1 MGKYPREIYLSQATE
16 DILISYLHDEL
27 TRHYFERQE
36 AIDELKDWQTDYWAK
51 PNMSVRNF
59 PFTRA
64 SNIVIPLTAVAV
76 EAVHARTMTTLYAVT
91 PFVTIKAKG
100 PLVAD
105 HEKEIENWFDYELR
119 HNVKIRGPIDDIA
132 LEGEK
137 FGTMIGKS
145 GYEKIV
151 KKAIREVGDTG
162 REEEIAVTIKDGAT
176 LDAVPQANF
185 LFPFSFRDPQSDPWC
200 GEEHS
205 KTPYIVKLMD
215 EDSFFRPGT
224 YSKLLAW
231 VEQSTIGVQ
240 PSLARKYERQQERL
254 ENREAHWPR
263 RLDWVEIWMGFDVD
277 GDHKEEEIVVHY
289 HPQAKLIMSI
299 RYNWHDDLHR
309 PYRLGQYMRV
319 EGRWRGIG
327 IAKQNEQFQREITTM
342 HRQRLDNATIANM
355 NMLKIHKLSGYG
367 PKEPIFP
374 GKMWFLDD
382 MTHVESF
389 KLGEIYQSSFTN
401 EQAALIYSQQRTGV
415 NEVTLGMP
423 QVGTPGTATSD
434 LTRIQE
440 GKQKFDYNFSNF
452 KAVLND
458 LLLDVFCNIAQFGP
472 KNTAYYEVVEGGR
485 FIQQLLTADI
495 SLIRQSLLFEIAAA
509 GQQSNRILDRQNWI
523 QIAPLLT
530 QYYQALLML
539 TQSQPQL
546 MQEVVTRAIIAST
559 EAMKQILESFD
570 VRNVDRLLVTKLEKA
585 LLNAS
590 DNAGGNR
597 LNPGGNGG
605 AGGNG
610 SPPGMDVLAQIITA
624 LGAGGASAAT
634 GVQRQ

>member
-1 MGKYPREIYLSQATE
+1 MGKYPREIYLDQRTE
-16 DILISYLHDEL
+16 DILTSYLHDEL

-36 AIDELKDWQTDYWAK
+36 AIDELKDWQTDYWAR
-51 PNMSVRNF
+51 PNQAVRTF

-76 EAVHARTMTTLYAVT
+76 EAVHARTMTTLFSVT
-91 PFVTIKAKG
+91 PFVSIKSRGQAI
-100 PLVAD
+100 AD
-105 HEKEIENWFDYELR
+105 HEKEVENWFDYELM
-119 HNVKIRGPIDDIA
+119 HNVKIRGPANDLA

-137 FGTMIGKS
+137 FGTIIGKS
-145 GYEKIV
+145 GYEKV
-151 KKAIREVGDTG
+151 TKKAVREVGDTG

-185 LFPFSFRDPQSDPWC
+185 LFPFSFKDPQADPWV

-215 EDSFFRPGT
+215 EDGFFRPGT
-224 YSKLLAW
+224 YAKLLQW
-231 VEQSTIGVQ
+231 VEQSTIGIQ
-240 PSLARKYERQQERL
+240 PSLGRRYERHQEAL

-277 GDHKEEEIVVHY
+277 NDHKEEEIVVHY

-309 PYRLGQYMRV
+309 PYRLGQYMKV

-355 NMLKIHKLSGYG
+355 NMIKIHKLSGYG

-440 GKQKFDYNFSNF
+440 GKQKFDYNYGNF

-472 KNTAYYEVVEGGR
+472 KNTAYYEVVEGGQ
-485 FIQQLLTADI
+485 FIQQLLTMDV

-509 GQQSNRILDRQNWI
+509 GQQSNRILDRQNWL

-539 TQSQPQL
+539 TNGTPLQK
-546 MQEVVTRAIIAST
+546 EVVTRGIIAST
-559 EAMKQILESFD
+559 EAMKQILETFD
-570 VRNVDRLLVTKLEKA
+570 VRNIDRLLVTKIEKA
-585 LLNAS
+585 LINAS
-590 DNAGGNR
+590 DNAGNAGAVQGGNAGG
-597 LNPGGNGG
+597 GGNGT
-605 AGGNG
+605 
-610 SPPGMDVLAQIITA
+610 PPGMDILAQVVKA
-624 LGAGGASAAT
+624 MGAGGAAPAP
-634 GVQRQ
+634 RF